1 MLVHHGRSG
10 SPKPRHCSIADF
22 PMRPTFKWGSGES
35 DSSMES
41 TKRCRV
47 NFSGFS
53 AANSE
58 SLSSKIG
65 GGSSAGLRDEWSNVK
80 RVLRE

>member
-1 MLVHHGRSG
+1 MLVHHDRSG

-22 PMRPTFKWGSGES
+22 PMRPTFKWGSET

-41 TKRCRV
+41 TKRCRENV
-47 NFSGFS
+47 SGFS
-53 AANSE
+53 VANLE
-58 SLSSKIG
+58 SLSSMTA
-65 GGSSAGLRDEWSNVK
+65 GGSSAGLLDEWSKVN